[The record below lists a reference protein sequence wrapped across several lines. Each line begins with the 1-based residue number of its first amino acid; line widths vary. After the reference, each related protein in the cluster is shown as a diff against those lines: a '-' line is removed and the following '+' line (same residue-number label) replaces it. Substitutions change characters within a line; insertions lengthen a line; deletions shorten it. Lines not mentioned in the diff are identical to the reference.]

1 MEQVILLGITDGK
14 RWHYIAKKSLSR
26 LLQKKTWNSDW
37 NYYCMDC
44 LYSLRA
50 EENLWNDNDYCHMN
64 FLRKIRKSW
73 IIIIT
78 QSLRPQICCLKKNL
92 DVIIIQKNLP
102 QKKKQTSIKP
112 VTFYYSHTVHLIAAK
127 ASTFFTEV
135 LTAWKI

>member
-14 RWHYIAKKSLSR
+14 RWHYIAMTLQSLSR
-26 LLQKKTWNSDW
+26 LSQKKTWNSDS

-73 IIIIT
+73 IMIIT
-78 QSLRPQICCLKKNL
+78 QSLRPQICCLKKIL

-102 QKKKQTSIKP
+102 QKKKQTTIRP
-112 VTFYYSHTVHLIAAK
+112 VTIYYSHTVHLMQV
-127 ASTFFTEV
+127 TFFTEV